1 MESHQEIP
9 APEGCRSV
17 VTQKCHKVPERYT
30 KKVPEDICREVPDV
44 ECHLELEKVEE
55 PNCFNTPVEECND
68 EYKEVPFLVDDEECE
83 DVPRLDCTEVKEEI
97 PIQVCTSIDINRPPI
112 ITSLGDD
119 IDLGGDEEERRG
131 RQGKSLDID
140 DYSEDEDGDEDTL
153 ATLRRLLRPS
163 DLSRLREKVFGD
175 DKEKPRRA
183 RKRKKNKR
191 RPKKDIV
198 SHRGKSGI
206 GAEKLKE
213 GIRTI
218 LKPGELEEILRTGT
232 FDWNAKRIKRYETIE
247 PDEEEE
253 VESESEYEFEYEYEY
268 EEVDN
273 GEKVLEG
280 LVAKIKTFDMKN
292 PTEEDKEEE
301 EEAEEE
307 DEEKKSSPNRRKQIL
322 NLVEQLLNMKSDD

>member
-1 MESHQEIP
+1 M
-9 APEGCRSV
+9 
-17 VTQKCHKVPERYT
+17 
-30 KKVPEDICREVPDV
+30 
-44 ECHLELEKVEE
+44 
-55 PNCFNTPVEECND
+55 
-68 EYKEVPFLVDDEECE
+68 
-83 DVPRLDCTEVKEEI
+83 
-97 PIQVCTSIDINRPPI
+97 
-112 ITSLGDD
+112 
-119 IDLGGDEEERRG
+119 
-131 RQGKSLDID
+131 DID
-140 DYSEDEDGDEDTL
+140 DYSEDEDWDEDTL
-153 ATLRRLLRPS
+153 DTLRRLLRPS

-175 DKEKPRRA
+175 DKERPRRP

-268 EEVDN
+268 EEVDD

-280 LVAKIKTFDMKN
+280 LVAKIKTFDVKN

-301 EEAEEE
+301 EAEE